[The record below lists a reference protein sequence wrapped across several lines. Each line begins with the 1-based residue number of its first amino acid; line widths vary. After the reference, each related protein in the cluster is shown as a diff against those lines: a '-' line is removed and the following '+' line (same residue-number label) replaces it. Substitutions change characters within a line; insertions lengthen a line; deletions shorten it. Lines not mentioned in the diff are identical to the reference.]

1 MRAGAAGGALKAAV
15 HEVPARSRCLSW
27 GPDPAYRGQVGM
39 RWLLIAA
46 LALIGACATQQ
57 ALSETDRR
65 MDEIALRV
73 AAVESA
79 SQQLANAQPVQA
91 RAQAELIARLQAELA
106 QARARIGQL
115 EASGGSFEARLGALE
130 RRAGQGDEQLRAVAR
145 EILERFNEL
154 AAQVAELEAALA
166 SRRVEPPRPVTQSRP
181 QLAPAAR
188 VAPPSRLVPEAE
200 RPPARQCCKVCTK
213 GIPCGNTC
221 IAAWKTC
228 HVGPGCAC

>member
-1 MRAGAAGGALKAAV
+1 MQQAL
-15 HEVPARSRCLSW
+15 EP

-73 AAVESA
+73 AAVEST
-79 SQQLANAQPVQA
+79 SQQLAATRSEQA
-91 RAQAELIARLQAELA
+91 RAQAETIARLQAELT
-106 QARARIGQL
+106 QARARISQL
-115 EASGGSFEARLGALE
+115 ETGSSGFEARLAALE
-130 RRAGQGDEQLRAVAR
+130 RRAGQGDEQLRAVAS
-145 EILERFNEL
+145 EILERFNDL
-154 AAQVAELEAALA
+154 AAQVTELEAALA
-166 SRRVEPPRPVTQSRP
+166 SRHVEPPRPAPLLRSQF
-181 QLAPAAR
+181 APAAHA
-188 VAPPSRLVPEAE
+188 APASRLEAESPE
-200 RPPARQCCKVCTK
+200 RPPVRQCCKVCTK
-213 GIPCGNTC
+213 GKPCGNTC